1 MIYLARGAAYKVP
14 RRRRREGK
22 TNYYRRYRYILSRAI
37 RLVVRKTNKYIIVQ
51 VIKATPIGD
60 VVIASAHSRELVKL
74 FGWTA
79 GTKNTPAAYLTG
91 FLAGIR
97 ARYMGVEE
105 AVLDIG
111 LHTPTKG
118 AKIFAV
124 AKGAI
129 DSGLK
134 IPIDEEMIPS
144 IDRIKGET
152 IAEYAKRLKNE
163 DPEKYQRQF
172 SSIIKSGF
180 EPEKLPEL
188 FERVYKDIIQIANK
202 IGLEVK
208 AA

>member
-1 MIYLARGAAYKVP
+1 MARGAAYKVP

-22 TNYYRRYRYILSRAI
+22 TNYYRRYRYIVSRAI
-37 RLVVRKTNKYIIVQ
+37 RFVVRKTNKYIIAQ

-60 VVIASAHSRELVKL
+60 VVIASAHSRELIKH
-74 FGWTA
+74 FGWKA
-79 GTKNTPAAYLTG
+79 GAKNTPAAYLTG

-118 AKIFAV
+118 AKIFAA

-129 DSGLK
+129 DAGLK
-134 IPIDEEMIPS
+134 IPINEEMIPS
-144 IDRIKGET
+144 LDRIRGET
-152 IAEYAKRLKNE
+152 IAQYAQKLKSE

-172 SSIIKSGF
+172 SSIIASGF
-180 EPEKLPEL
+180 SPEDLPEL
-188 FERVYKDIIQIANK
+188 FDRVYKDIIQLANK
-202 IGLEVK
+202 IGIEVK
-208 AA
+208 VA